1 MKRKTDPA
9 GESRPEETTQIEE
22 IIPLTYCYNSCGV
35 EKNLRQIRILKDA
48 GLLTQ
53 EAYEQRRRKILNRE

>member
-1 MKRKTDPA
+1 MKKKQEPQPSGAT
-9 GESRPEETTQIEE
+9 EIETPE
-22 IIPLTYCYNSCGV
+22 IPMTYAYNSCGV

-53 EAYEQRRRKILNRE
+53 EDYDRRREAILNRS